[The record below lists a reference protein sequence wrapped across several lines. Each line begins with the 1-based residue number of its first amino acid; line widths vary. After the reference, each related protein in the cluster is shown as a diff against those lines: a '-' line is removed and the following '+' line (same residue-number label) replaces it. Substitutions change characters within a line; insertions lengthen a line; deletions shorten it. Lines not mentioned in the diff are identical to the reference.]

1 MLVGWL
7 LLYNFLNNMG
17 KKYVPLGISTILLS
31 KSVLY
36 NVVGISTTHESRNAL
51 FQ

>member
-17 KKYVPLGISTILLS
+17 KMYVPLGISTILLS
-31 KSVLY
+31 KSVLS
-36 NVVGISTTHESRNAL
+36 NIVRISTTHET
-51 FQ
+51 